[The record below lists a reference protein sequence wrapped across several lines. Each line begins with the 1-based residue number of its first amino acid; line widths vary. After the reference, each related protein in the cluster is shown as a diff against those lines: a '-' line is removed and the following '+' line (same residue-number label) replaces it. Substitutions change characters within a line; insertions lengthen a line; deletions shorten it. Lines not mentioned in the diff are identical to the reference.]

1 MTEHL
6 AMLAA
11 WCGPDGPGLALGL
24 LLAGLAGGPLHC
36 APMCGPFVLGQAAD
50 GMARIPAARLCTFSR
65 IEAGLLAPY
74 HAGRL
79 LTYAGLGAL
88 AGGLG
93 ALPGLGRLAPVM
105 LLAGAALFLALAAQR
120 LAPALGR
127 FLPAAHPPAFLVRLL
142 GATAGRID
150 RSGPAGG
157 LLLGLALGFLPCGL
171 LYGALAVAAGSG
183 GAARGAGAMLAFG
196 LGTVPTLA
204 AIGIAGQAAGRA
216 LRGRMA
222 AIAPVLLL
230 VNAALL
236 AAAAWQ
242 ALARA

>member
-1 MTEHL
+1 MNEHL

-11 WCGPDGPGLALGL
+11 WCGPDGPGLLLGL

-50 GMARIPAARLCTFSR
+50 GMARIPAARLCAFSR
-65 IEAGLLAPY
+65 VEAGLLAPY

-79 LTYAGLGAL
+79 ATYAGLGAL

-93 ALPGLGRLAPVM
+93 GLPGLGRLAPAM
-105 LLAGAALFLALAAQR
+105 LLLGALLFLALAAQR
-120 LAPALGR
+120 FAPGLARL
-127 FLPAAHPPAFLVRLL
+127 LPAAHPPAFLVRVL
-142 GATAGRID
+142 GAVAGRID
-150 RSGPAGG
+150 RSRPAGG

-183 GAARGAGAMLAFG
+183 GAVRGAAAMAAFG

-204 AIGIAGQAAGRA
+204 AIGIAGQAAGRVLRLRLAA
-216 LRGRMA
+216 L
-222 AIAPVLLL
+222 APALLL

-236 AAAAWQ
+236 GAAAWQ
-242 ALARA
+242 ALARG